1 MNEISLRIESALSIV
16 RPYLQVD
23 NGDVEIVQYHE
34 DVGVLEVRL
43 LGTCEICPL
52 SRMTLRA
59 GIERILMHE
68 VPEIQRVEQVHERN
82 TNINITC
89 TQ

>member
-1 MNEISLRIESALSIV
+1 MQDILCRIERALFIV
-16 RPYLQVD
+16 RPYLQKD
-23 NGDVEIVQYHE
+23 NGDVEIVQFCA
-34 DVGVLEVRL
+34 DIGVLELRL

-68 VPEIQRVEQVHERN
+68 VPEIKRVEQVH
-82 TNINITC
+82 
-89 TQ
+89 